1 MNAKFSKRLYAFIID
16 FIFIS
21 AVLMILQYFLPK
33 GHDIDFL
40 NKDMNILTEQAL
52 KGDITL
58 KGYMREYSNYIS
70 ELDKGNVIYNATSFI
85 FLVVYFVI
93 VPVFTKCT
101 FGKYIMK
108 IKLKHKIDKKIG
120 ILNTFIRS
128 IIDVGLLY
136 SLITVFL
143 VQIVN
148 PKTYFLILIIF
159 GIIQFLLVIISAFM
173 VLYRS
178 DKRSLSDILSKT
190 NVVLKEVKE

>member
-1 MNAKFSKRLYAFIID
+1 MQHS
-16 FIFIS
+16 
-21 AVLMILQYFLPK
+21 VLKTTTTNQQTPK
-33 GHDIDFL
+33 NH
-40 NKDMNILTEQAL
+40 
-52 KGDITL
+52 
-58 KGYMREYSNYIS
+58 
-70 ELDKGNVIYNATSFI
+70 
-85 FLVVYFVI
+85 
-93 VPVFTKCT
+93 
-101 FGKYIMK
+101 YIMK
-108 IKLKHKIDKKIG
+108 IKLEHKDEKKVG

-128 IIDVGLLY
+128 IIDIGLLY

-148 PKTYFLILIIF
+148 PKTYLIILIIF

>member
-21 AVLMILQYFLPK
+21 AVLMILSYFIPR
-33 GHDIDFL
+33 GNDFDFL
-40 NKDMNILTEQAL
+40 NNDMNELTEQAL
-52 KGDITL
+52 KGDITFS
-58 KGYMREYSNYIS
+58 GYMREYANYMS
-70 ELDKGNVIYNATSFI
+70 ELDSGNIMYNATSFI
-85 FLVVYFVI
+85 FLVIYFVI
-93 VPVFTKCT
+93 VPIFTKCT

-108 IKLKHKIDKKIG
+108 IKLEHKDEKKVG

-128 IIDVGLLY
+128 IIDIGLLY

-148 PKTYFLILIIF
+148 PKTYLIILIIF

>member
-1 MNAKFSKRLYAFIID
+1 MNAKFSKRLMAFIID

-21 AVLMILQYFLPK
+21 AVLMILSYFIPR
-33 GHDIDFL
+33 GNDFDFL
-40 NKDMNILTEQAL
+40 NNDMNELTEQAL
-52 KGDITL
+52 KGDITFS
-58 KGYMREYSNYIS
+58 GYMREYANYMS
-70 ELDKGNVIYNATSFI
+70 ELDSGNIMYNATSFI
-85 FLVVYFVI
+85 FLVIYFVI
-93 VPVFTKCT
+93 VPIFTKCT

-108 IKLKHKIDKKIG
+108 IKLEHKDEKKVG

-128 IIDVGLLY
+128 IIDIGLLY

-148 PKTYFLILIIF
+148 PKTYLIILIIF

>member
-1 MNAKFSKRLYAFIID
+1 MNAKFSKRLMAFIID

-21 AVLMILQYFLPK
+21 AVLMILSYFIPR
-33 GHDIDFL
+33 GNDFDFL
-40 NKDMNILTEQAL
+40 NNDMNELTEQAL
-52 KGDITL
+52 KGDITFS
-58 KGYMREYSNYIS
+58 GYMREYANYMS
-70 ELDKGNVIYNATSFI
+70 ELDSGNIMYNATSFI
-85 FLVVYFVI
+85 FLVIYFVI
-93 VPVFTKCT
+93 VPIFTKCT

-108 IKLKHKIDKKIG
+108 IKLEHKDEKKVG

-128 IIDVGLLY
+128 IIDIGLLY

-148 PKTYFLILIIF
+148 PKTYLIILIIF

-190 NVVLKEVKE
+190 NVVLKEVKG